1 MTERGKQPGNIGEL
15 MTMGMCVLAL
25 TVVMLNY
32 LQNVQLLQAK
42 ENVGQL
48 ARAYLLKMETVGY
61 LEPAEQ
67 AHLTAELE
75 TAGLTEIDYE
85 GSTLEPAGYGER
97 IILQIHGKLGGH
109 YEIRE
114 KRVSTAKTENR
125 QETEKAESGQVSWV
139 LGLFLILFLAIL
151 LYMQLQ
157 LAMYKASARY
167 LEDALALSNLAS
179 AVIDIRE
186 YGSTHKVHITDQEQ
200 AYAGYCSAVRENLG
214 LNENYEAVSHKLIS
228 GKVEIRNY
236 IIYNVTGTK
245 VQVWERNGDGRIL
258 EWEGTLGEV
267 RTPGGQTIENTGV
280 YSEITY
286 PVEGFLGITV
296 TAEKSKLVDVVSE
309 YMGEETNEKRKMS
322 QAWKNRIWNGSIL
335 AAFVAAMAVFVFCC
349 RQKRECLRNTK
360 KNRYAW

>member
-15 MTMGMCVLAL
+15 LTMGMCVLAL

-85 GSTLEPAGYGER
+85 GSTLGNALSCRFTESWADIMKYG
-97 IILQIHGKLGGH
+97 K
-109 YEIRE
+109 RE
-114 KRVSTAKTENR
+114 YRLPKTENR
-125 QETEKAESGQVSWV
+125 QETGKAESGQVSWV

-214 LNENYEAVSHKLIS
+214 LNENYEAVGHKLIS

-309 YMGEETNEKRKMS
+309 YMGEETNEKTEDES
-322 QAWKNRIWNGSIL
+322 G
-335 AAFVAAMAVFVFCC
+335 V
-349 RQKRECLRNTK
+349 EE
-360 KNRYAW
+360 